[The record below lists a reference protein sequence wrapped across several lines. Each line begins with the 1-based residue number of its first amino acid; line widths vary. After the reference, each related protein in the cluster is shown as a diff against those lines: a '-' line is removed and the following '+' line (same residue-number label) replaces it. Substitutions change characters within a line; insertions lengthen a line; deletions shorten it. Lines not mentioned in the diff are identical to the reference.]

1 MAKKKVAAPAGAP
14 KIPPGAI
21 RLEFVEGTSSKF
33 WQILRTG
40 DSFTVTY
47 GKIGTA
53 GQEQKK
59 KFKSEWEARRAH
71 DSLIEEKKKKGYLPV
86 ISGAAPS
93 KATTSAR
100 NPELEAA
107 IEKSPD
113 SDDGFLVYADW
124 LQGQGDVR
132 GELATLQGQLA
143 KKKDKKLKNAE
154 SELLWDHRAHFYGP
168 LAAYIAKT
176 ARSYGTPAVDATWRW
191 GFMDTLVLSAAS
203 GWAVSGGK
211 ETVSIP
217 TVRDAAELVRLL
229 PKVGSSRLI
238 RELVIACPI
247 AEGEFMFANTVK
259 ALVSV
264 MPGLPLLRKLTLGR
278 FHYEDSELSWS
289 YLGKLDALWPVA
301 EKLEYLKL
309 RAGEMSL
316 GKIDAPR
323 LRELWIETGG
333 FSRKSLQSIIEMKA
347 PQLETLNVWFGKED
361 YGCNCEARDVEP
373 LLSSAFPKLKHL
385 GLANCQFGNELV
397 PMLVRSKLSKQL
409 ESLDLSMSH
418 LTVDGVRALVA
429 GKASFPKLQKL
440 NVSRCVLDKEGVKL
454 AKSFAKGVDVSDQ
467 YELEDY
473 QLEEDYRYAAVG
485 E

>member
-1 MAKKKVAAPAGAP
+1 MAT
-14 KIPPGAI
+14 KIPDGAI
-21 RLEFVEGTSSKF
+21 RLEFKEGTSSKF

-40 DSFTVTY
+40 DSFTVTF
-47 GKIGTA
+47 GKIGTS

-71 DSLIEEKKKKGYLPV
+71 DGLIEEKKKKGYVPV
-86 ISGAAPS
+86 IGGAAPS
-93 KATTSAR
+93 RPTTDAR
-100 NPELEAA
+100 NAELEAA
-107 IEKSPD
+107 IAKSPD

-154 SELLWDHRAHFYGP
+154 AKLLWEHRAHFYGP

-176 ARSYGTPAVDATWRW
+176 SRSYGTPAVDSTWRW
-191 GFMDTLVLSAAS
+191 GFMDTLVLSASS
-203 GWAVSGGK
+203 GWAVSGPDEK
-211 ETVSIP
+211 VSIP
-217 TVRDAAELVRLL
+217 TVRDAAELVRAL
-229 PKVGSSRLI
+229 PKVSSSRLI

-247 AEGEFMFANTVK
+247 AEGEFVFANTVK
-259 ALVSV
+259 ALVGV
-264 MPGLPLLRKLTLGR
+264 LPGLPLLKKLTLGR

-301 EKLEYLKL
+301 GKLEFLKL

-316 GKIDAPR
+316 GKIDAPS
-323 LRELWIETGG
+323 LKELWIETGG
-333 FSRKSLQSIIEMKA
+333 FNRKSLESIIAMKA

-373 LLSSAFPKLKHL
+373 LLSSSAFPKLKHL
-385 GLANCQFGNELV
+385 GLANCQFGNDLV
-397 PMLVRSKLSKQL
+397 PMLIRSKLAKHL

-418 LTVDGVRALVA
+418 ITVEGMRALVA
-429 GKASFPKLQKL
+429 GKASFPRLQKL
-440 NVSRCVLDKEGVKL
+440 DVSRCVLDKEGVKL
-454 AKSFAKGVDVSDQ
+454 ARSFTREVDVSDQ